1 MAVISLYEAIRHIF
15 MAMIYGC
22 ARPRMVVL
30 FLSSIFPHLYGWWT
44 YFNYYNDDFYQQW
57 WHQLFFSLTELFSTL
72 MVLHLINRSNI
83 TSLPR
88 KLLFIIRYINNLI
101 LFEFKL
107 IFQFLPWALLLAIWT
122 TMGSNPF
129 WWILNSSDGFTNFL

>member
-1 MAVISLYEAIRHIF
+1 MERTEVNAPKKLQYIFWFKSILWKKLIFTVMAVISLYEAIRHIF

-88 KLLFIIRYINNLI
+88 KLLFIIRYLHK
-101 LFEFKL
+101 LFF
-107 IFQFLPWALLLAIWT
+107 
-122 TMGSNPF
+122 
-129 WWILNSSDGFTNFL
+129 NFCHGCCCQPI